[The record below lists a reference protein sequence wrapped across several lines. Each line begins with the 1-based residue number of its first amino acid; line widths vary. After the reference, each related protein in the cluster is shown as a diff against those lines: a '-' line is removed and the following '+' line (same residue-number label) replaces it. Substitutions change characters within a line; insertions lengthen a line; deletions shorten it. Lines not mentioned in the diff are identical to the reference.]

1 MRLLKTLVILVVI
14 ALVIGAIC
22 LWRLPA
28 DVGYRY
34 GARYFGP
41 LSLAGVS
48 GTVWDGHADGVS
60 LFGNDLGELD
70 WTARKQPLLRG
81 DLVTD
86 IRIKGGDIDIG
97 GVLTRRS
104 NGAIEAEGL
113 RFSVPAS
120 RFEPL
125 FDGKLRLLGTVSGV
139 LDGATWW
146 NASLSGASGSARWS
160 EVGAVGEVEAHFTD
174 VLVDFASQ
182 PDGSVSGTVHDD
194 GRGNIAVE
202 GRFVLRP
209 PMLDG
214 EATLRARNGDAQ
226 ALETLRHIGEPQPDG
241 SSHVVVH
248 GGMLRL
254 P

>member
-1 MRLLKTLVILVVI
+1 MRLLKILFVLVV
-14 ALVIGAIC
+14 LVAIVGVAC

-34 GARYFGP
+34 GAKYFGP
-41 LSLAGVS
+41 LSLTGVR

-97 GVLTRRS
+97 GLLTRRS
-104 NGAIEAEGL
+104 DGAVGAEGM
-113 RFSVPAS
+113 RFSMPAS

-125 FDGKLRLLGTVSGV
+125 FDGKLRLLGTISGV

-146 NASLSGASGSARWS
+146 NASLSNASGSAHWS
-160 EVGAVGEVEAHFTD
+160 DVGAVGDVEARFTD
-174 VLVDFASQ
+174 LLAEFASQ

-214 EATLRARNGDAQ
+214 QATLRARNGDAQ
-226 ALETLRHIGEPQPDG
+226 TLETLRHIGEPQPDG
-241 SSHVVVH
+241 SSRVVVQ
-248 GGMLRL
+248 GRMLRL

>member
-1 MRLLKTLVILVVI
+1 MRLLKTLVILVVV

-146 NASLSGASGSARWS
+146 NASRIACPSNSACSAPSR
-160 EVGAVGEVEAHFTD
+160 H
-174 VLVDFASQ
+174 
-182 PDGSVSGTVHDD
+182 D
-194 GRGNIAVE
+194 GRRRMSCAAA
-202 GRFVLRP
+202 
-209 PMLDG
+209 PMPVC
-214 EATLRARNGDAQ
+214 AISMPR
-226 ALETLRHIGEPQPDG
+226 
-241 SSHVVVH
+241 
-248 GGMLRL
+248 
-254 P
+254 